1 MPAFHHGPSVSR
13 HHGPSVRRRARALL
27 VTAAA
32 SAALVGAWSLQAADS
47 PHSGAQSR
55 QAADVQSAGAWLLQA
70 TDAEL
75 DRAWPVP
82 AAEPSSLLAQR
93 AATPPRAAAAAP
105 AAAAA
110 SAVEMSAMDA
120 TLFYQVLVGEMQL
133 RDGNPGAA
141 YQILLDAARRSRD
154 DKLFARAVQVALQAR
169 AGNEALAAV
178 TAWRAAR
185 PNSLD
190 ALRYQIQ
197 LLAGL
202 NRVREITEPLRA
214 LIAQTPVIEQP
225 ALISALPGL
234 LLQRSAQRKEAAAL
248 LEEALAPFVDKP
260 GTRAAARSALGRTWH
275 AAGDSARA
283 LELARRG
290 HADDPAAPEPALL
303 AVDLLSAAPPAEALV
318 LEHLKRADASNSVRL
333 AYARALVAQ
342 RRYDTA
348 EAQLAAATRAEPNAA
363 QPWLMLG
370 ALRVELKRNSEA
382 QTALL
387 KYLALRDA
395 PAPATAAASAASA
408 AEPDADADDPEND
421 PVTGDDGGRTQAWML
436 LAQAAEQR
444 SDIAAANDWLD
455 KIRSPQRALEVQTRR
470 AGMLLRQGKLDEA
483 RALVR
488 AVPERGPD
496 DARAKLLAEAQLLRE
511 AKRWQETYDLLG
523 AASKRAPDDVDLL
536 YEQAMAA
543 EKMERLD
550 EMERLLRRVIELK
563 PDYQHAY
570 NALGYSLADRN
581 LRLDEARKLLA
592 KALELAPGDPFITDS
607 MGWVEFRLGNRG
619 EAIRLLR
626 SAYTSRPDAEI
637 AAHLGEVLWSDGAR
651 DEARRVWREAHA
663 RDADNEVLRETLKRL
678 KVEL

>member
-1 MPAFHHGPSVSR
+1 MPAFSHGPR
-13 HHGPSVRRRARALL
+13 ARRRARALL

-32 SAALVGAWSLQAADS
+32 CAALVGAWSLQAADA
-47 PHSGAQSR
+47 PHSGAGSSPVADTPFGEAGALR
-55 QAADVQSAGAWLLQA
+55 AAVGVPDRALMVHRAPDGDAADALQ
-70 TDAEL
+70 
-75 DRAWPVP
+75 P
-82 AAEPSSLLAQR
+82 LLAQR
-93 AATPPRAAAAAP
+93 AATPPRAAPAAP
-105 AAAAA
+105 AA
-110 SAVEMSAMDA
+110 SAVDMSAMDA

-169 AGNEALAAV
+169 AGSEALAAA

-185 PNSLD
+185 PTSLD

-202 NRVREITEPLRA
+202 NRVREIAEPLRA
-214 LIAQTPVIEQP
+214 LITQTPVVEQP

-260 GTRAAARSALGRTWH
+260 GTRAAARAALGRAWH

-283 LELARRG
+283 LELATRAQ
-290 HADDPAAPEPALL
+290 ADDPAAAEPALL
-303 AVDLLSAAPPAEALV
+303 AVDLLSAAPPAEAIV
-318 LEHLKRADASNSVRL
+318 LEHLKRADASNGVRL

-348 EAQLAAATRAEPNAA
+348 EAQLAAATRAEPSAA

-370 ALRVELKRNSEA
+370 ALRVELKRDSEA
-382 QTALL
+382 QSALL

-395 PAPATAAASAASA
+395 PAPAGAAASA

-421 PVTGDDGGRTQAWML
+421 PVTGDDGGRAQAWML

-444 SDIAAANDWLD
+444 GDYAAANDWLD
-455 KIRSPQRALEVQTRR
+455 KIRTPQRALEVQSRR
-470 AGMLLRQGKLDEA
+470 AAMLVRQGKLEEA

-511 AKRWQETYDLLG
+511 AKRWQDTYDLLG
-523 AASKRAPDDVDLL
+523 GASKRAPDDVDLL

-543 EKMERLD
+543 EKLDRLD

-581 LRLDEARKLLA
+581 LRLEEARKLVA

-663 RDADNEVLRETLKRL
+663 RDADNQVLRETLKRL